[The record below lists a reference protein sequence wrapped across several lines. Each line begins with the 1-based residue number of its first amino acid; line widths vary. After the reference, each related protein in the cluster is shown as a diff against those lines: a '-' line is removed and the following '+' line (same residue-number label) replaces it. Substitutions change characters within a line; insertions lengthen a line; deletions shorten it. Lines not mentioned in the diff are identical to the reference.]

1 VQANIQE
8 RKRNHPGDGVNSE
21 KSRHGFCV
29 EPRTYTKLGHLHLLL
44 GDYAKALSAY
54 QKYFRLSRSH
64 WKDPTFL
71 YGLGADIFK
80 IISSVVSVAFVC

>member
-1 VQANIQE
+1 
-8 RKRNHPGDGVNSE
+8 
-21 KSRHGFCV
+21 V

-71 YGLGADIFK
+71 YGLGAAIFK
-80 IISSVVSVAFVC
+80 ISSFPVLVSPFKLATSTGIQFVEI